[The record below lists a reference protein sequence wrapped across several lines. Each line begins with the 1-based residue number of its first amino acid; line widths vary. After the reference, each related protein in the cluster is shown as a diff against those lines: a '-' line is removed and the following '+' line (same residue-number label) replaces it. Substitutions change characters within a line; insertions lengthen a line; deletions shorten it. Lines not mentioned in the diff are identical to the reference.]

1 MEYENFFNWLEMAY
15 RIEINKEL
23 QNTLEEQFGAD
34 LNIYTEQD
42 LYEHSRKIIQTYKD
56 KYINQNYYKYRKYF
70 QKIKININEQTI
82 TKQSNLAKVHLVFDF
97 F

>member
-23 QNTLEEQFGAD
+23 QNTLEEHFGAD

-42 LYEHSRKIIQTYKD
+42 LYEQSRKIIQTYKD

-70 QKIKININEQTI
+70 QRIKININKQTTNKI
-82 TKQSNLAKVHLVFDF
+82 DKSSKSAFSF
-97 F
+97 